1 MWIYPTFFSKK
12 KTKFYDE
19 CEDYYLD
26 WAVPFSK
33 DVDGKIDCLD
43 STIHLKQKEETNEST
58 GKCRIRQYV
67 HDL

>member
-1 MWIYPTFFSKK
+1 MPTRADS
-12 KTKFYDE
+12 TLHLPSAPAGWQGA
-19 CEDYYLD
+19 C
-26 WAVPFSK
+26 SMS
-33 DVDGKIDCLD
+33 DCLD

>member
-1 MWIYPTFFSKK
+1 MPTRAALTSPPPSAPAGWQ
-12 KTKFYDE
+12 E
-19 CEDYYLD
+19 ACIM
-26 WAVPFSK
+26 S
-33 DVDGKIDCLD
+33 DCLD

>member
-1 MWIYPTFFSKK
+1 MPTQAASISH
-12 KTKFYDE
+12 
-19 CEDYYLD
+19 L
-26 WAVPFSK
+26 PFAPAGYQGACIMS
-33 DVDGKIDCLD
+33 DRLD